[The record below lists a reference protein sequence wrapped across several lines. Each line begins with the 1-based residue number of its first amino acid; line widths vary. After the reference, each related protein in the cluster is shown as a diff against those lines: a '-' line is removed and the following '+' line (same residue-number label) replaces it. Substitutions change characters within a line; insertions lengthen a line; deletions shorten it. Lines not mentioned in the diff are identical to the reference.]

1 MPESQVRQFIEKLV
15 GPVGAGAAAEMLQA
29 AEAAAEAGDAASAME
44 LYAAVL
50 GEEPD
55 NLKAVAGV
63 AKLRLDLGD
72 IEGARQAL
80 AMAPPDKAEDPALA
94 GVRAAIDLAE
104 QAASLGD
111 VGALEQAVAA
121 NPKDHQARFD
131 LALALNARDRREEAV
146 DQLVAI
152 LKADRKWND
161 DGARKQLVQFFEVWG
176 PMDEAS
182 ISGRRKLSA
191 VLFS

>member
-1 MPESQVRQFIEKLV
+1 MGAVPESQVRQFIEKLV

-104 QAASLGD
+104 QAASLGTS
-111 VGALEQAVAA
+111 
-121 NPKDHQARFD
+121 ARSSRPSPPTPRTIRP
-131 LALALNARDRREEAV
+131 ASTSRWRSTPAT
-146 DQLVAI
+146 
-152 LKADRKWND
+152 
-161 DGARKQLVQFFEVWG
+161 GAR
-176 PMDEAS
+176 
-182 ISGRRKLSA
+182 RRST
-191 VLFS
+191 SWSPS